1 MQSQA
6 LTRITAPKANE
17 FSIDRYDHHIIR
29 ANEDIFL
36 DDDKLANPQ
45 LTEKFFIETSNVF
58 TLNSLDKKY
67 DHVISAALRNIQAYD
82 FYFNKFN
89 IFSLTFHFLTPKKRD
104 LHCSHDVMLR
114 TKQTHVYTYY
124 KFIQHHYTLNT
135 LSRQPHHRYQYIN
148 SKYPHLSFL
157 TTLIVL
163 KILTS
168 RASFE
173 IMNPSPRCINFAP

>member
-17 FSIDRYDHHIIR
+17 FSNDRYDHHIIR

-67 DHVISAALRNIQAYD
+67 DQHSAAALRNIQAYD

-89 IFSLTFHFLTPKKRD
+89 NFSLSFHFLTPKERD

-124 KFIQHHYTLNT
+124 KSIQHHYTLNT

-168 RASFE
+168 KASFE
-173 IMNPSPRCINFAP
+173 IMNSSPRCINFAP